1 MSFLGSLGSSLFG
14 TVTSALAGHWSAKQ
28 NAGLA
33 RQNWSYAQSNAHQLE
48 SQDLAKA
55 GLNPILSASNSQ
67 IAGMGAVSGNSVSD
81 NGLGAAATNASV
93 SKYLKG
99 IDAEIEGKKLDN
111 DLKRIEIENKNLEL
125 RKWLSEHEAKNLDAD
140 TNMKDSQT
148 SVNNAQVGYL
158 NQQTASLRDLTEV
171 QVKQITQDIQNS
183 IEITRAT
190 VDKYGAESEAA
201 RAVAAESYGR
211 LQLVLEQVTGQRLDN
226 QQMQRILD
234 NPKAELDAD
243 TWNFVKKST
252 LWSGIYSLGQYIKS
266 ISPFGTASVGYH
278 QSNQN
283 RTSTS
288 VRTSTIDHNYNR
300 K

>member
-14 TVTSALAGHWSAKQ
+14 TVTNALAGHWSAKQ

-48 SQDLAKA
+48 AQDLQKA
-55 GLNPILSASNSQ
+55 GLNPILSATNSQ

-81 NGLGAAATNASV
+81 NGLGSASMNSATQ
-93 SKYLKG
+93 KYLKG

-111 DLKRIEIENKNLEL
+111 DLKRIEIEKANSASQISLNTSQEGVN
-125 RKWLSEHEAKNLDAD
+125 RSTAD
-140 TNMKDSQT
+140 
-148 SVNNAQVGYL
+148 VNNAQVGYIK
-158 NQQTASLRDLTEV
+158 QETTSLRDMTEA
-171 QVKQITQDIQNS
+171 QVKQIGQDIQNS

-190 VDKYGAESEAA
+190 VAKYGAESEAA
-201 RAVAAESYGR
+201 RAVAAEAYGR

-266 ISPFGTASVGYH
+266 ISPFGNASVGYH

-288 VRTSTIDHNYNR
+288 VRTSTIDHNYN
-300 K
+300 KK